1 MNRIYIIL
9 LLVVVCACS
18 SGEKTV
24 LENIEQIL
32 VEVHNASLD
41 ASSFIEKIEI
51 IPLETND
58 SSLIANLKKVM
69 YDKEMDVY
77 AIYSR
82 HQIVST
88 FSGNGDFIGS
98 SKKMKG
104 RGPQEYYMAVDI
116 KFNSYLQGIDFLNPY
131 GTVYTY
137 SLDFKFLTK
146 RKVNSKIVVNSL
158 MALSPNNY
166 IFTYPSLWTD
176 QEVLFANLETQ
187 EMNNASYS
195 GTISSR
201 NTMDKECFYKEGDK
215 LYFVPT
221 GINYYFYQI
230 DAEKMKLTPI
240 IYLDFGSSEI
250 KEKDLPG
257 RASGKRS
264 GSDEDISRYSEEIG
278 ERYLFLRKSDYI
290 IPLVKFFNEDYV
302 YVFFTKNS
310 RNASSFIF
318 DRKREK
324 GFLLKVGKPFN
335 MQSCF
340 AIVDNILLA
349 ICKPDEVYGY
359 VDANLMSLEER
370 HKMEQLKEDD
380 NPVILKYY
388 LKK

>member
-116 KFNSYLQGIDFLNPY
+116 KFNSYLQGIDF
-131 GTVYTY
+131 
-137 SLDFKFLTK
+137 S
-146 RKVNSKIVVNSL
+146 IV
-158 MALSPNNY
+158 
-166 IFTYPSLWTD
+166 
-176 QEVLFANLETQ
+176 
-187 EMNNASYS
+187 
-195 GTISSR
+195 R
-201 NTMDKECFYKEGDK
+201 
-215 LYFVPT
+215 
-221 GINYYFYQI
+221 
-230 DAEKMKLTPI
+230 
-240 IYLDFGSSEI
+240 
-250 KEKDLPG
+250 
-257 RASGKRS
+257 
-264 GSDEDISRYSEEIG
+264 
-278 ERYLFLRKSDYI
+278 
-290 IPLVKFFNEDYV
+290 
-302 YVFFTKNS
+302 
-310 RNASSFIF
+310 
-318 DRKREK
+318 
-324 GFLLKVGKPFN
+324 
-335 MQSCF
+335 
-340 AIVDNILLA
+340 
-349 ICKPDEVYGY
+349 
-359 VDANLMSLEER
+359 
-370 HKMEQLKEDD
+370 
-380 NPVILKYY
+380 
-388 LKK
+388 